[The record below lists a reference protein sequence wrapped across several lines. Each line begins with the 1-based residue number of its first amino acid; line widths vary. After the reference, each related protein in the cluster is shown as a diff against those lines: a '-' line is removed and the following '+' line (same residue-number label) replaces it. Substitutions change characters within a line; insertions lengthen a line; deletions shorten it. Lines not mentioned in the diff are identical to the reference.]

1 MPLARARRSIDRL
14 RSVAT
19 GALRLEAPELQL
31 DPALARVLFASQLY
45 CRITDIEA
53 HELRARN
60 EGYYTICSAG
70 HEGNVALG
78 HLTRATDPALLHYRS
93 GAFFLARARH
103 ASAHDVI
110 GPPPGVLELLLS
122 LAASADDP
130 ISGGRHKVFG
140 SVRWGIPPQT
150 STIASHL
157 PKAVGMA
164 VAIDRAS
171 RLRTRQRSGAE
182 GVAHI
187 AARDGIVETEPDSIV
202 VCSFGDASLNHST
215 AQGAINAA
223 AWASFQRVPVPV
235 VFVCEDNG
243 IGVSVRTP
251 EGWIEARMRAM
262 PGITYVAADGRD
274 LSGVYAASRH
284 AVDTCRS
291 ARTPVFLH
299 LRCERVWGHAG
310 SDADG
315 EYRSQDEIA
324 HAEDRDPVLLT
335 AQSLLD
341 AARSTAMRSSARSS
355 ERSTSCARS
364 RAKRRR
370 DRSSARAQRSWLP
383 SRPSIPIA

>member
-1 MPLARARRSIDRL
+1 MRA
-14 RSVAT
+14 VAT
-19 GALRLEAPELQL
+19 GSLQL
-31 DPALARVLFASQLY
+31 AASRLTLEPGLARELFISQLY
-45 CRITDIEA
+45 CRIADVEA

-78 HLTRATDPALLHYRS
+78 HLTRPTDPALLHYRS

-164 VAIDRAS
+164 VAIDRAV
-171 RLRTRQRSGAE
+171 RLRTRQRTGECGTSRAPAPE
-182 GVAHI
+182 
-187 AARDGIVETEPDSIV
+187 GIVATEGDSIV

-223 AWASFQRVPVPV
+223 AWASFQHVPVPLL
-235 VFVCEDNG
+235 FVCEDNG
-243 IGVSVRTP
+243 LGVSVR
-251 EGWIEARMRAM
+251 R
-262 PGITYVAADGRD
+262 
-274 LSGVYAASRH
+274 
-284 AVDTCRS
+284 
-291 ARTPVFLH
+291 
-299 LRCERVWGHAG
+299 
-310 SDADG
+310 
-315 EYRSQDEIA
+315 
-324 HAEDRDPVLLT
+324 
-335 AQSLLD
+335 
-341 AARSTAMRSSARSS
+341 
-355 ERSTSCARS
+355 
-364 RAKRRR
+364 
-370 DRSSARAQRSWLP
+370 
-383 SRPSIPIA
+383 